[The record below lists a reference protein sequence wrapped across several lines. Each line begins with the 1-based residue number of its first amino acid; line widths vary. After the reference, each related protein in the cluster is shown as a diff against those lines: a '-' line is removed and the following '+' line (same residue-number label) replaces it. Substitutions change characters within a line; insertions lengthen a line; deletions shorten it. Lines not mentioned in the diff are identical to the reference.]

1 MSPTFSAAGIANM
14 QCGDPEIFAMK
25 DEGKWDRNAIFMG
38 YYKSIVW
45 YKWYI
50 YIIIYIIDRNH
61 IFSIWFNFC
70 VTYLDELLCCDL
82 TYWRYWND
90 GLGNCPQ
97 MAVSV
102 SAIFRSVN

>member
-50 YIIIYIIDRNH
+50 YNYIYNR
-61 IFSIWFNFC
+61 
-70 VTYLDELLCCDL
+70 
-82 TYWRYWND
+82 
-90 GLGNCPQ
+90 
-97 MAVSV
+97 
-102 SAIFRSVN
+102 